1 MKFLLSILCLLGWI
15 FILHAQEIPPVIE
28 QRLELTVE
36 ADEMETEDDQFLQQ
50 LEYFKKNPIHLNSV
64 TADVLINLRILS
76 PLQIHHFLNYR
87 KLFGDFTSIY
97 ELQAIPLWDL
107 ETIKII
113 IPFITIAGKEFNKE
127 NFLSRFKG
135 GDQYV
140 LGRVSQILE
149 KSQGYIKTS
158 GSFYEGSRQHVMMR
172 YRYRY
177 KNSLQY
183 GVVMDKD
190 AGESFFSKSQKKGFD
205 FYSAH
210 LYATNLGKV
219 EALAIGDYTVNLG
232 QGLIQWQSLAF
243 KKSADVTGI
252 KRQSTVLRP
261 YNSAGEFFFN
271 RGAGATLKFN
281 DWQITAFGSFKK
293 MSANFN
299 LDTLNDEELVSSI
312 LTGGYHRTP
321 SEISGKDQLTQTS
334 FGGNL
339 NIKKDHWHL
348 GFNTVHFNYDQ
359 SLQKRDEPY
368 NVFSIKGKTWHN
380 YSIDY
385 SYTFNN
391 LHFFGEAALDKL
403 MNKAFVNGLLI
414 SLDNRADFSILHRS
428 ISKGYQSV
436 NGNAF
441 TENTMPANEKGLF
454 AGLSFRITQ
463 SIKLDVYA
471 DIFSFPWLKY
481 LSDAPGSG
489 KEFLVQLAY
498 SPNRQ
503 LEIYTRFK
511 SETKQTNQRDNFS
524 ETNFLVPVSK
534 QNWRTQFTY
543 KLNKDITLRHRTEL
557 TWFNKGMEGEEDGFL
572 SYADF
577 LFKPVMKKLGG
588 GIRLQYFETDSYN
601 SRLYAYENDVLYNFS
616 IPPFSGKGFRYYVN
630 LNFDINNI
638 FSIFFRFAQT
648 QYKDV
653 NSIGTGNDEIEGKTR
668 SEIKFQLIA
677 RW

>member
-1 MKFLLSILCLLGWI
+1 MKFLLSILFVLIWVIIIHG
-15 FILHAQEIPPVIE
+15 QEIPPVIE

-36 ADEMETEDDQFLQQ
+36 ADELETEDDHFLQQ
-50 LEYFKKNPIHLNSV
+50 LEYFRTNPIQLNTV
-64 TADVLINLRILS
+64 TSDVLINLRILS

-87 KLFGDFTSIY
+87 KLFGKITSIY

-107 ETIKII
+107 ETIKTLL
-113 IPFITIAGKEFNKE
+113 PFVTITGNEFNKE
-127 NFLSRFKG
+127 EFAGRFSG
-135 GDQYV
+135 GDQYI
-140 LGRVSQILE
+140 LGRVSQVLE
-149 KSQGYIKTS
+149 KSQGYKKTS
-158 GSFYEGSRQHVMMR
+158 GSFYEGSRQHIMMR

-190 AGESFFSKSQKKGFD
+190 AGESFFSKSQKQGFD

-219 EALAIGDYTVNLG
+219 ETLAIGDYTVNLG

-271 RGAGATLKFN
+271 RGAGATLKLN
-281 DWQITAFGSFKK
+281 DWQLTAFGSLKK

-299 LDTLNDEELVSSI
+299 LDTLSDEERVTSI

-321 SEISGKDQLTQTS
+321 SEINGKGQLTQTS

-348 GFNTVHFNYDQ
+348 GLNAVHFNYDQ
-359 SLQKRDEPY
+359 PLQKRDEAY
-368 NVFSIKGKTWHN
+368 NNFSIKGRTWQN
-380 YSIDY
+380 YSLDY
-385 SYTFNN
+385 SYTYNN
-391 LHFFGEAALDKL
+391 LHFFGEAAIDKL
-403 MNKAFVNGLLI
+403 MNKAFINGLLI
-414 SLDNRADFSILHRS
+414 SLDNRADFSLLHRS
-428 ISKGYQSV
+428 ISKGYQSI

-441 TENTMPANEKGLF
+441 TENTMPVNEKGIF
-454 AGLSFRITQ
+454 AGLSFRLSQTV
-463 SIKLDVYA
+463 KLDMYA
-471 DIFSFPWLKY
+471 DLFSFPWLKY
-481 LSDAPGSG
+481 LSDAPSNG
-489 KEFLVQLAY
+489 KEYLVQLVY

-503 LEIYTRFK
+503 LEMYTRFK
-511 SETKQTNQRDNFS
+511 SETKQTNQSDNIS
-524 ETNFLVPVSK
+524 ETNFLVPISK

-543 KLNKDITLRHRTEL
+543 KVNRDVTFRQRTEL
-557 TWFNKGMEGEEDGFL
+557 MWFNKGKESEEDGFL

-577 LFKPVMKKLGG
+577 LYKPMMKKFGG
-588 GIRLQYFETDSYN
+588 GIRVQYFETDSYD

-616 IPPFSGKGFRYYVN
+616 IPPFSGKGFRYYLN
-630 LNFDINNI
+630 FNFDINNI
-638 FSIFFRFAQT
+638 FSFYFRFAQT

-653 NSIGTGNDEIEGKTR
+653 NKVGTGNDEIDGHTR

>member
-1 MKFLLSILCLLGWI
+1 MKFLLSILFVLIWVIIIHG
-15 FILHAQEIPPVIE
+15 QEIPPVIE

-36 ADEMETEDDQFLQQ
+36 ADELETEDDHFLQQ
-50 LEYFKKNPIHLNSV
+50 LEYFRTNPIQLNTV
-64 TADVLINLRILS
+64 TSDVLINLRILS

-87 KLFGDFTSIY
+87 KLFGEITSIY

-107 ETIKII
+107 ETIKTLL
-113 IPFITIAGKEFNKE
+113 PFVTITGNEFNKE
-127 NFLSRFKG
+127 EFAGRFSG
-135 GDQYV
+135 GDQYI
-140 LGRVSQILE
+140 LGRVSQVLE
-149 KSQGYIKTS
+149 KSQGYKKTS
-158 GSFYEGSRQHVMMR
+158 GSFYEGSRQHIMMR

-190 AGESFFSKSQKKGFD
+190 AGESFFSKSQKQGFD

-210 LYATNLGKV
+210 LYATNIGKV
-219 EALAIGDYTVNLG
+219 ETLAIGDYTVNLG

-271 RGAGATLKFN
+271 RGAGATLKLN
-281 DWQITAFGSFKK
+281 DWQLTAFGSLKK

-299 LDTLNDEELVSSI
+299 LDTLSDEELVTSI

-321 SEISGKDQLTQTS
+321 SEINGKGQLTQTS

-348 GFNTVHFNYDQ
+348 GLNAVHFNYDQ
-359 SLQKRDEPY
+359 PLQKRDEAY
-368 NVFSIKGKTWHN
+368 NNFSIKGRTWQN
-380 YSIDY
+380 YSLDY
-385 SYTFNN
+385 SYTYNN
-391 LHFFGEAALDKL
+391 LHFFGEAAIDKL
-403 MNKAFVNGLLI
+403 MNKAFINGLLI
-414 SLDNRADFSILHRS
+414 NLDNRADFSLLHRS
-428 ISKGYQSV
+428 ISKGYQSI

-441 TENTMPANEKGLF
+441 TENTMPVNEKGIF
-454 AGLSFRITQ
+454 AGLSFRLSQTV
-463 SIKLDVYA
+463 KLDMYA
-471 DIFSFPWLKY
+471 DLFSFPWLKY
-481 LSDAPGSG
+481 LSDAPSNG
-489 KEFLVQLAY
+489 KEYLVQLAY

-503 LEIYTRFK
+503 LEMYTRFK
-511 SETKQTNQRDNFS
+511 SETKQTNQSDNIS
-524 ETNFLVPVSK
+524 ETNFLVPISK

-543 KLNKDITLRHRTEL
+543 KVNRDVTFRQRTEL
-557 TWFNKGMEGEEDGFL
+557 MWFTKGKESEEDGFL

-577 LFKPVMKKLGG
+577 LYKPMMKKFGG
-588 GIRLQYFETDSYN
+588 GIRVQYFETDSYD

-616 IPPFSGKGFRYYVN
+616 IPPFSGKGFRYYLN
-630 LNFDINNI
+630 FNFDINNI
-638 FSIFFRFAQT
+638 FSLYFRFAQT

-653 NSIGTGNDEIEGKTR
+653 NKVGTGNDEIDGHTR